1 MKKMISKILYI
12 ASASIVSLCSLALLA
27 VNLRGFFAFDWLV
40 FSDPVYGFFAGLSK
54 IIIWSVGVASLPL
67 TIIHV
72 KKNTPLL
79 RMAMMI
85 YGFSI
90 FIAGVV
96 MALIFKTEEGIT
108 PLYYIIPVALIPVIY
123 VLCNYFYDASNK

>member
-1 MKKMISKILYI
+1 MKRMLSKICYI
-12 ASASIVSLCSLALLA
+12 ASASLISIGSFAFLA

-40 FSDPVYGFFAGLSK
+40 FSDPVYGCIAGLSK
-54 IIIWSVGVASLPL
+54 IILWSIGVASLPL
-67 TIIHV
+67 TIIHI
-72 KKNTPLL
+72 KKNTPSL

-85 YGFSI
+85 YALSL

-96 MALIFKTEEGIT
+96 MALIFKTSEGIA

-123 VLCNYFYDASNK
+123 VLCNYFFEANNK